1 MSKEHPVII
10 CDLDRTLVKIHVDLD
25 DIARWKVRLNETFG
39 PFGWTEGFSPML
51 PCLERALELASD
63 QMDSAEVSEFREQVY
78 RDLDDWED
86 DAIGKI
92 EVIEPIADAVCRWR
106 LQQTPIAIVTNSGPK
121 AARKGLHALARF
133 ARGRGLGRVRFPTVV
148 HRGADLP
155 AKPNP
160 TCMRRALEGLS
171 PEISLP
177 DKTVLSIGDAPGDW
191 EAANA
196 LSGELG
202 IPIYSIAVRDDR
214 LCWPSTGPPVS
225 QSVATFLASLGLS
238 A

>member
-1 MSKEHPVII
+1 MSKEHPLII

-25 DIARWKVRLNETFG
+25 DIARWKERLNDRFS
-39 PFGWTEGFSPML
+39 PFGWTDAFSPML
-51 PCLERALELASD
+51 PCLERALDLASS
-63 QMDSAEVSEFREQVY
+63 QMDSAQIAEFREQVY

-86 DAIGKI
+86 EAISKI

-106 LQQTPIAIVTNSGPK
+106 CDQTPIAIVTNSGAK
-121 AARKGLHALARF
+121 ATRKGLHALARF
-133 ARGRGLGRVRFPTVV
+133 ARGRGLGRVRFRTVV
-148 HRGADLP
+148 HRGAGVP

-160 TCMRRALEGLS
+160 TSMRRAVEALGLEVARPVG
-171 PEISLP
+171 
-177 DKTVLSIGDAPGDW
+177 TVLSIGDAPGDW
-191 EAANA
+191 DAASA
-196 LSGELG
+196 LSRELE
-202 IPIYSIAVRDDR
+202 IPVFSIAVRDDR